1 MNKEKTQNKE
11 ETPTLTDSEENEK
24 TIDLN
29 EVLETIEPEKRDVIA
44 RAFVAMQE
52 TSFSGPL
59 PSPDDFKKYGDVVR
73 DAPERILVMA
83 EKQLTHRVECENKI
97 IASRIKESKTGQWMG
112 FILALIFIAVALFL
126 GYKGHDWLA
135 GTIIVSLISIA
146 IVFVLKKNPKESND
160 NESSLQK
167 D

>member
-1 MNKEKTQNKE
+1 MNKEKPQNKE
-11 ETPTLTDSEENEK
+11 EIPALTESEENE
-24 TIDLN
+24 TPIDLN
-29 EVLETIEPEKRDVIA
+29 EVLETIEPEKRNVIA
-44 RAFVAMQE
+44 RAFIAMQE

-59 PSPDDFKKYGDVVR
+59 PSPKDFKMYGDVVR
-73 DAPERILVMA
+73 DAPERILTMA
-83 EKQLTHRVECENKI
+83 ETQLAHRVECENKI

-112 FILALIFIAVALFL
+112 FILALIFIAVAFFL

-135 GTIIVSLISIA
+135 GIIIVSLISIA

-160 NESSLQK
+160 NESSPQK